1 MLLEDTCHTYSK
13 DHVTQHL
20 LAHDALQPLRIY
32 GIARMTA
39 HGLHGQ
45 EVSLLLQMVI
55 TCHNHVTC
63 G

>member
-1 MLLEDTCHTYSK
+1 MFSQDTRHTNNN

-20 LAHDALQPLRIY
+20 LAHDVLQPLCIY
-32 GIARMTA
+32 GIARMTT

-45 EVSLLLQMVI
+45 EVSLLLQTVI
-55 TCHNHVTC
+55 TYHNHVTC